1 MSRNLCPILQKEG
14 ESFQCQQKMH
24 LTTFTR
30 ALLFLAVLSLCVFMQ
45 EHHATQASTPTCRGP
60 AYSSRSSDIYINSA
74 PVLSYVDED
83 GVVHRKKRHVKKDR
97 GVQVLSFKNLAKK
110 IKKAITPPE
119 EQPINETQEVS
130 QNLSPFARWMVKI
143 AKKKFD
149 VTGPTSTRQTNRV
162 LFKGEKKKDCAACG
176 VNCMGGHGS
185 KIFKSCQMQY
195 YYYGCNA
202 EEPCLT
208 IDTSETNL
216 EAIIGICIQKAK
228 CKVKSRFGLGFG
240 SKIFGRTFVKK
251 LVKQL
256 KA

>member
-1 MSRNLCPILQKEG
+1 MSTR
-14 ESFQCQQKMH
+14 KMH
-24 LTTFTR
+24 QTTFT
-30 ALLFLAVLSLCVFMQ
+30 LCLFLAILLLCVFMQ
-45 EHHATQASTPTCRGP
+45 EHHATHASTPTCRGP
-60 AYSSRSSDIYINSA
+60 AYSSRSSDVYINSA

-83 GVVHRKKRHVKKDR
+83 GVVHRKKRHVKKDN
-97 GVQVLSFKNLAKK
+97 VQVLSFKNLAKK
-110 IKKAITPPE
+110 INKVTTTPE

-130 QNLSPFARWMVKI
+130 QNLSSLAKWIVKF
-143 AKKKFD
+143 AKKKFN

-162 LFKGEKKKDCAACG
+162 LFKGEKKKDCVACG
-176 VNCMGGHGS
+176 VNCMGGHGK
-185 KIFKSCQMQY
+185 KIFESCQMQY

-202 EEPCLT
+202 DEPCLT

-240 SKIFGRTFVKK
+240 FGSKIFGRTFVKK